1 MEKIIIT
8 KQNENENENEND
20 IIIPLIEPCNPIEAA
35 QNLINELKE
44 WTGENYSKI
53 KTIQIQ

>member
-8 KQNENENENEND
+8 KQNENEND

>member
-8 KQNENENENEND
+8 KQNEND
-20 IIIPLIEPCNPIEAA
+20 VIIQLIEPCNPIEAA

-44 WTGENYSKI
+44 WNGENYSKI
-53 KTIQIQ
+53 KSIQIQ